1 MKINE
6 ESKNIEGKAT
16 YQNKVNEKL
25 QDISMNLKKIAN
37 IDFNYLEYISALIYI
52 MYENKRELERWL
64 EFENIKNIVQIFDE
78 KIYEISSKEKSSK
91 LFLNI
96 KFNEII
102 NKDNSIIFK
111 KVIIQLAKLIL
122 EVDNLS
128 EDGKHILAKAFEYI
142 IMKEAQDGE
151 TSLRNGI
158 YYTPKALI
166 ESMVILLDIKKNMG
180 VYNPAC
186 GSGNFII
193 ESARNADIIAF
204 GDEINITNYNI
215 CNTNLWLHN
224 IYNKRIKENN
234 KEEFQLVDI
243 AIGNPPFVSN
253 NEDSVI
259 NEKTKDIYYK
269 YGVLINASTYTKFL
283 VKMLESVHEKRK
295 SINSITTWLL
305 IQKNKI

>member
-158 YYTPKALI
+158 
-166 ESMVILLDIKKNMG
+166 
-180 VYNPAC
+180 
-186 GSGNFII
+186 
-193 ESARNADIIAF
+193 
-204 GDEINITNYNI
+204 
-215 CNTNLWLHN
+215 
-224 IYNKRIKENN
+224 
-234 KEEFQLVDI
+234 
-243 AIGNPPFVSN
+243 
-253 NEDSVI
+253 
-259 NEKTKDIYYK
+259 
-269 YGVLINASTYTKFL
+269 
-283 VKMLESVHEKRK
+283 
-295 SINSITTWLL
+295 
-305 IQKNKI
+305 